1 MKLYLET
8 EEYEV
13 PNASLCGYDIGNE
26 YEDLAEIIEHV
37 RYNFALMLDEIG
49 NDHEPGDWVTNDVW
63 EIEYE
68 GDPSD
73 ALKEAYKAFHE
84 FGCEMPYKRA
94 FGMSARFTEN
104 ETEIEEFAAE

>member
-1 MKLYLET
+1 MKIYLET

-13 PNASLCGYDIGNE
+13 PKASLCGYDIGNE

-49 NDHEPGDWVTNDVW
+49 DDHEPGNWATNDVW

-68 GDPSD
+68 GDQRE
-73 ALKEAYKAFHE
+73 ALEKAWDAFHE

-94 FGMSARFTEN
+94 FSLVARFTEN
-104 ETEIEEFAAE
+104 GTEIEER

>member
-13 PNASLCGYDIGNE
+13 PKASLSGYVIGNE
-26 YEDLAEIIEHV
+26 DADRASVVEHV
-37 RYNFALMLDEIG
+37 RYNFELMLDEIG
-49 NDHEPGDWVTNDVW
+49 DDHEPGDWATNDVW

-68 GDPSD
+68 GDPRE
-73 ALKEAYKAFHE
+73 ALEEAYEAFDA
-84 FGCEMPYKRA
+84 FGCEMPYKRV
-94 FGMSARFTEN
+94 FSLGARFTEN